1 MNFLK
6 IQEEEHNHGLDVA
19 RSNPEISLLWNELK
33 SAIES
38 ISEQDIVKRFNSSK
52 RRAKSISEVLNDAI
66 KDKLIELNWTSQS
79 KIFKGDEYEGSKTWT
94 LDFSK
99 SLHNSS
105 GKAAGL
111 AVEVAFNHGE
121 AIAWNLIKPALAAQ
135 KNHVAK
141 QVDIGVGVGVYICAT
156 KSMKDLGGF
165 DGAVGEYE
173 KVLKYLDPLSLLIQ
187 SPFVLVGIKAP
198 ETFYIERY
206 PRDYPNK
213 KLRGR
218 STGKLVMKS

>member
-1 MNFLK
+1 MTFLRIK
-6 IQEEEHNHGLDVA
+6 EDEHNHGLDVA
-19 RSNPEISLLWNELK
+19 NSNPEISILWKELK

-38 ISEQDIVKRFNSSK
+38 IMESDIIYRFEKSTRN
-52 RRAKSISEVLNDAI
+52 AKSISEVLNDLI
-66 KDKLIELNWTSQS
+66 KEKLVDLHWTSQS

-99 SLHNSS
+99 SLHNRE
-105 GKAAGL
+105 GKAAGM

-135 KNHVAK
+135 KNHVTK

-156 KSMKDLGGF
+156 KTMKDLGGF

-173 KVLKYLDPLSLLIQ
+173 KVLKYLDPLSLVIQ
-187 SPFVLVGIKAP
+187 SPFVILGIREP

-206 PRDYPNK
+206 PKDYPNK

-218 STGKLVMKS
+218 STGKLIKR

>member
-1 MNFLK
+1 MTFLRV
-6 IQEEEHNHGLDVA
+6 EEDEHNHGLDVA
-19 RSNPEISLLWNELK
+19 TSNPEISILWKELK
-33 SAIES
+33 SAVQSITES
-38 ISEQDIVKRFNSSK
+38 EIISRFEVSK
-52 RRAKSISEVLNDAI
+52 RNAKSISEVLNDLI
-66 KDKLIELNWTSQS
+66 KEKLVDLHWISQS

-105 GKAAGL
+105 GKAAGM

-135 KNHVAK
+135 KNHVTK

-156 KSMKDLGGF
+156 KNMKDLGGF

-173 KVLKYLDPLSLLIQ
+173 KVLKYLDPLSLVIQ
-187 SPFVLVGIKAP
+187 SPFVILGIKEP
-198 ETFYIERY
+198 QTFYIERY
-206 PRDYPNK
+206 PKDYPNK

-218 STGKLVMKS
+218 STGKLIKR

>member
-1 MNFLK
+1 MNFLR
-6 IQEEEHNHGLDVA
+6 IEEGEHNHGLDVA
-19 RSNPEISLLWNELK
+19 RSNPEISILWNELK
-33 SAIES
+33 SAIQS
-38 ISEQDIVKRFNSSK
+38 ITEENIVSRFNASK
-52 RRAKSISEVLNDAI
+52 RQAKSISEVLNEAI
-66 KDKLIELNWTSQS
+66 KDKLVELDWTSQS
-79 KIFKGDEYEGSKTWT
+79 KIFKGEDYDGSKTWT

-99 SLHNSS
+99 SLHGSN

-135 KNHVAK
+135 RNHVAK
-141 QVDIGVGVGVYICAT
+141 EVDIGVGVGVYVCAT

-187 SPFVLVGIKAP
+187 SPFVLVGIKEP

-206 PRDYPNK
+206 AKDHSNK

-218 STGKLVMKS
+218 STGKLILR

>member
-1 MNFLK
+1 MNLT
-6 IQEEEHNHGLDVA
+6 IQREEHNHGLDVA
-19 RSNPEISLLWNELK
+19 NSNPEVSFLWNELK
-33 SAIES
+33 DGIES
-38 ISEQDIVKRFNSSK
+38 ITENEIINRFNASK
-52 RRAKSISEVLNDAI
+52 RKAKSISEVLNN
-66 KDKLIELNWTSQS
+66 LIEERLLNNGWTGQS

-99 SLHNSS
+99 SLHSSS
-105 GKAAGL
+105 GKVAGL

-121 AIAWNLIKPALAAQ
+121 AIAWNLVKPALAAQ

-141 QVDIGVGVGVYICAT
+141 EVDIGVGIGVYVCAT
-156 KSMKDLGGF
+156 KEMKDAGGF

-187 SPFVLVGIKAP
+187 SPFVIVGINAP
-198 ETFYIERY
+198 KTFYIERY
-206 PRDYPNK
+206 PKDYPDK

-218 STGKLVMKS
+218 STGKLVKL

>member
-1 MNFLK
+1 MSHLTLV
-6 IQEEEHNHGLDVA
+6 EEDHNHGLDVA
-19 RSNPEISLLWNELK
+19 NSNPEVGYLWKELK

-38 ISEQDIVKRFNSSK
+38 ITETEIIERFLSSK
-52 RRAKSISEVLNDAI
+52 RKAKSISEVLNNAI
-66 KDKLIELNWTSQS
+66 DTRLIDLGWTGQS
-79 KIFKGDEYEGSKTWT
+79 KIFKGSEYDDSKTWT

-99 SLHNSS
+99 SMHSPV
-105 GKAAGL
+105 GKIAGM

-121 AIAWNLIKPALAAQ
+121 AIAWNLVKPALAAQ

-141 QVDIGVGVGVYICAT
+141 QIDIGVGVGVYVCAT
-156 KSMKDLGGF
+156 KKMKDLGGF

-187 SPFVLVGIKAP
+187 TPLVILGIQPPK
-198 ETFYIERY
+198 TFYIERY
-206 PRDYPNK
+206 PKDYHDK

-218 STGKLVMKS
+218 STGKLITF

>member
-1 MNFLK
+1 MTFLK
-6 IQEEEHNHGLDVA
+6 IEEGEHNHGLDVA
-19 RSNPEISLLWNELK
+19 KSNPEISLLWKELK
-33 SAIES
+33 FAIES
-38 ISEQDIVKRFNSSK
+38 ITEEEIIRRFASSK
-52 RRAKSISEVLNDAI
+52 RKAKSISEVLNEAI
-66 KDKLIELNWTSQS
+66 KDSLIELNWISQS
-79 KIFKGDEYEGSKTWT
+79 KIFKGDEYESSKTWT

-105 GKAAGL
+105 GKAAGM

-135 KNHVAK
+135 KNHVTK
-141 QVDIGVGVGVYICAT
+141 QVDIGVGVGVYVCAT

-206 PRDYPNK
+206 PKDYANK

-218 STGKLVMKS
+218 STGKLIIR